1 MNRRDLLSFTAL
13 ALPLSALGRTDS
25 GDLTEENLDRI
36 AASGDLTLEREARVS
51 PGDAYF
57 VPARSLQELKKT
69 PTWDEALAEAYRGKV
84 APGIDVLSPTPEDWR
99 RYASQ
104 QGWSEMDVSYDPY
117 RDGYVIR

>member
-13 ALPLSALGRTDS
+13 ALPLSALGRT
-25 GDLTEENLDRI
+25 G
-36 AASGDLTLEREARVS
+36 SGDLTLEKELNEV

-84 APGIDVLSPTPEDWR
+84 APGIDMLSPTPEDWR
-99 RYASQ
+99 RYASR
-104 QGWSEMDVSYDPY
+104 QGWSEMEVYDLY
-117 RDGYVIR
+117 QDGYVIR

>member
-13 ALPLSALGRTDS
+13 ALPLSALGRT
-25 GDLTEENLDRI
+25 G
-36 AASGDLTLEREARVS
+36 SGDLTLEREARVS

-99 RYASQ
+99 RYASR
-104 QGWSEMDVSYDPY
+104 QGWSEGDVSYDPY
-117 RDGYVIR
+117 RDGYVIRFR